1 MTRALGGRMHRLLAK
16 GRRAIRPLAYLAMWF
31 AAVLGAQAVR
41 EAFVFVPGF
50 VPWDGESPRD
60 FFVFTGG
67 AACFTAVAVLI
78 CVGHIP
84 VRSVVG
90 RFVDGLGL
98 RPASR
103 RQAVQWAVAGLATAA
118 ALWAG
123 AELVD
128 LLPGLISVPD
138 AEDPRSIA
146 VADTSTLVRFCYG
159 LIAPAPLEELFYRA
173 PLLALWLAL
182 LTAQHRGNWTAH
194 RWLRWSLMAAAITIS
209 TVWFAAGHHLGGS
222 VNVAHAALA
231 GVILTAAALRQRSLV
246 PALLG
251 HGLYDAYAFAWA

>member
-1 MTRALGGRMHRLLAK
+1 MHRLLVK
-16 GRRAIRPLAYLAMWF
+16 GRRLVRPLACVAMWF
-31 AAVLGAQAVR
+31 AAIVGAEAVR

-50 VPWDGESPRD
+50 VPWDGESPRG

-67 AACFTAVAVLI
+67 AACFAAVAVLI
-78 CVGHIP
+78 CAGNTPI
-84 VRSVVG
+84 RSTLG

-103 RQAVQWAVAGLATAA
+103 RQALRWAAVGLATAV
-118 ALWAG
+118 ALWAVSQ
-123 AELVD
+123 LVD
-128 LLPGLISVPD
+128 HIPGLAGVPD

-146 VADTSTLVRFCYG
+146 VADTSTSVRFCYG

-182 LTAQHRGNWTAH
+182 LAAQHRGNWMAR
-194 RWLRWSLMAAAITIS
+194 RWLRWSLMAAAITTS

-222 VNVAHAALA
+222 VNVAHAAFA
-231 GVILTAAALRQRSLV
+231 SVILTTASLRQRSLV